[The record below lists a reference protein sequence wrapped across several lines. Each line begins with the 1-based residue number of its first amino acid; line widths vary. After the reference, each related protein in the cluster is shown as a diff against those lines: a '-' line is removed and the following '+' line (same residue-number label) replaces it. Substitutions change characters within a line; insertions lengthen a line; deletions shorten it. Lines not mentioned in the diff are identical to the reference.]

1 MWTNVDCFTNT
12 KVAGDSTMPNK
23 LLAVVFGVFVTSWA
37 AADPSPGIQWLM
49 NDKVSMLDYGLNRM
63 QTALQQEL
71 PTIYKNGSLSNIDVS
86 DTYSP
91 DDNQINL
98 TITAL
103 FAPNTNPDD
112 KDPVTACLRLIYV
125 VKDQLATRPTT
136 GAGSSSWVVFFH
148 HTGWTTANKEDDSLA
163 KTLPSLLRI
172 SVKINSNSEPARCTA
187 MYLDKSVKVL
197 K

>member
-1 MWTNVDCFTNT
+1 
-12 KVAGDSTMPNK
+12 MPNK
-23 LLAVVFGVFVTSWA
+23 LMVVVFGMFVTSLA

-49 NDKVSMLDYGLNRM
+49 SDKVSMLDYGLYQM

-91 DDNQINL
+91 DDNKINL
-98 TITAL
+98 TVNAHFL
-103 FAPNTNPDD
+103 PNTNPDD

-136 GAGSSSWVVFFH
+136 GGGSSSWVVFFH
-148 HTGWTTANKEDDSLA
+148 HTGWTTDSKEDDSLA

-172 SVKINSNSEPARCTA
+172 SAKIDSNSESARCTA
-187 MYLDKSVKVL
+187 MYLDKSVQVL

>member
-1 MWTNVDCFTNT
+1 V
-12 KVAGDSTMPNK
+12 PNK
-23 LLAVVFGVFVTSWA
+23 LMVVVFGVFVTSWA

-49 NDKVSMLDYGLNRM
+49 NDKVSMLDYGLNQM
-63 QTALQQEL
+63 QTALRQEL
-71 PTIYKNGSLSNIDVS
+71 PTIYKSGSLTNVDVS

-91 DDNQINL
+91 DDNKINL
-98 TITAL
+98 TISAL
-103 FAPNTNPDD
+103 FVPNTNPDD

-136 GAGSSSWVVFFH
+136 GPSSSSWVVFFH
-148 HTGWTTANKEDDSLA
+148 HSGWTTDNKEDDSLA

-172 SVKINSNSEPARCTA
+172 SAKINSNSESARCTA
-187 MYLDKSVKVL
+187 MYLDKSVQVL

>member
-1 MWTNVDCFTNT
+1 VH
-12 KVAGDSTMPNK
+12 SK
-23 LLAVVFGVFVTSWA
+23 LMVVVLGVFVTSWA

-49 NDKVSMLDYGLNRM
+49 NDKVSMLDYGLNQM
-63 QTALQQEL
+63 QAALQQEL
-71 PTIYKNGSLSNIDVS
+71 PTIYKTGSLSNIDVS

-91 DDNQINL
+91 DDNKINL
-98 TITAL
+98 TIKAL
-103 FAPNTNPDD
+103 FVPNTNPND

-136 GAGSSSWVVFFH
+136 GAGSSSWIVFFH
-148 HTGWTTANKEDDSLA
+148 HTGWTTDNKEDDSLA

-172 SVKINSNSEPARCTA
+172 SAKINSNSEPARCTA
-187 MYLDKSVKVL
+187 MYLDKSVQVL

>member
-1 MWTNVDCFTNT
+1 
-12 KVAGDSTMPNK
+12 MPNK
-23 LLAVVFGVFVTSWA
+23 LVVVVFGVFVTSLA

-49 NDKVSMLDYGLNRM
+49 SDKVSMLDYGLYQM
-63 QTALQQEL
+63 QTTLQQEL

-91 DDNQINL
+91 DDNKINL
-98 TITAL
+98 TVSA
-103 FAPNTNPDD
+103 FFVPNTNPDD

-136 GAGSSSWVVFFH
+136 GGGSSSWVVFFH
-148 HTGWTTANKEDDSLA
+148 HTGWTTDNKEDDSLA
-163 KTLPSLLRI
+163 KALPSLLRI
-172 SVKINSNSEPARCTA
+172 SVKINSNSEPTKCTA